1 MKTFSSEQ
9 SYKTPLI
16 DLNPESGT
24 FTIKGKSIPENS
36 AVFYKPV
43 FEWLDEYSQ
52 SPAKATSIDIQMDY
66 FNTSSAKMIAD
77 IISVLEKLQATGK
90 SEVTINWHYNDE
102 DDDMLEAGEDFK
114 SITKVAFNLV
124 SFTK

>member
-9 SYKTPLI
+9 SYKTPFI

-24 FTIKGKSIPENS
+24 FSIKGKSIPENS

-52 SPAKATSIDIQMDY
+52 NPAKTTMVDIQMDY

-77 IISVLEKLQATGK
+77 MISVLEKLQASGK
-90 SEVTINWHYNDE
+90 SKVTINWHYNDE

-114 SITKVAFNLV
+114 SITKVSFNLI